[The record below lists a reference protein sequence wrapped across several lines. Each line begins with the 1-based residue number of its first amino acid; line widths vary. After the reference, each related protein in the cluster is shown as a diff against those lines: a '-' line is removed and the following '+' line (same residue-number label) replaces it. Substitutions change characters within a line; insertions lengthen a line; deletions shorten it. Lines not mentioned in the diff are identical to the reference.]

1 VAEAVLLI
9 SSDSFLGASLEA
21 VAPGRVQV
29 ARLDPARRPV
39 AWPAEP
45 AATVVLD
52 VTARQREAFHLWVR
66 RHHAGPLVVVLKP
79 GERRPVL
86 PPDPDLVVLGRPFRL
101 VDLVTI
107 LEHPPAPTD
116 PDMPE
121 WPTAAAPD
129 PAPPPRPGRRVMV
142 PVLLGLALLLVLAAV
157 LVGATL
163 NLHG

>member
-1 VAEAVLLI
+1 VAEPVLLI
-9 SSDSFLGASLEA
+9 SSDSFLGAGLEA
-21 VAPGRVQV
+21 VAPGRVEV

-39 AWPAEP
+39 VWPAEP

-52 VTARQREAFHLWVR
+52 VSTRQREAFHLWVR

-86 PPDPDLVVLGRPFRL
+86 APDPDLVVLGRPFRL

-116 PDMPE
+116 PDLPA

-129 PAPPPRPGRRVMV
+129 RTPRSGRRVVV
-142 PVLLGLALLLVLAAV
+142 PVLLGLAVLLVLAAV
-157 LVGATL
+157 LVGASL

>member
-1 VAEAVLLI
+1 MAEPVLLI
-9 SSDSFLGASLEA
+9 SSDSFLGAGLEA
-21 VAPGRVQV
+21 VAPGRVEV

-39 AWPAEP
+39 AW
-45 AATVVLD
+45 AAGAAVTVILAVH
-52 VTARQREAFHLWVR
+52 ARPLGALPPWVR

-116 PDMPE
+116 PDLPA

-129 PAPPPRPGRRVMV
+129 RTPRSGRRVVV
-142 PVLLGLALLLVLAAV
+142 PVLLGLAVLLVLAAV
-157 LVGATL
+157 LVGASL

>member
-1 VAEAVLLI
+1 
-9 SSDSFLGASLEA
+9 
-21 VAPGRVQV
+21 V
-29 ARLDPARRPV
+29 ARLDPARRPA

-66 RHHAGPLVVVLKP
+66 GHHAGPLVVVLKP

-86 PPDPDLVVLGRPFRL
+86 PPDPDLVVIGRPFRL

-107 LEHPPAPTD
+107 LEHPPAPLD
-116 PDMPE
+116 PAAP
-121 WPTAAAPD
+121 WPTAAAD
-129 PAPPPRPGRRVMV
+129 PPRRRGRRVVV
-142 PVLLGLALLLVLAAV
+142 PVLVGLLVLLVLAAA
-157 LVGATL
+157 LVGASF

>member
-9 SSDSFLGASLEA
+9 SSDSFLGAGLEA
-21 VAPGRVQV
+21 VAPGRVEV

-39 AWPAEP
+39 AWPAGT

-52 VTARQREAFHLWVR
+52 VGARQLEAFHLWVR
-66 RHHAGPLVVVLKP
+66 RHHTGPMVVVLKP
-79 GERRPVL
+79 GERCPVL

-107 LEHPPAPTD
+107 LEHPPASAD
-116 PDMPE
+116 PDV
-121 WPTAAAPD
+121 PTAAPDQD
-129 PAPPPRPGRRVMV
+129 PAPRPGRRVVV
-142 PVLLGLALLLVLAAV
+142 PVLLGLAILLVLAAV
-157 LVGATL
+157 LVGASL

>member
-1 VAEAVLLI
+1 
-9 SSDSFLGASLEA
+9 
-21 VAPGRVQV
+21 
-29 ARLDPARRPV
+29 
-39 AWPAEP
+39 
-45 AATVVLD
+45 
-52 VTARQREAFHLWVR
+52 
-66 RHHAGPLVVVLKP
+66 
-79 GERRPVL
+79 
-86 PPDPDLVVLGRPFRL
+86 VVLGRPFRL

-121 WPTAAAPD
+121 WPTAAARD

-142 PVLLGLALLLVLAAV
+142 PVLLGLAFLLVLAAV